1 MRGGELAAAL
11 QRDYSTAAVNE
22 RQRAL
27 LDYAVKLT
35 VTPGRMVEAD
45 LQPMRDNGL
54 SDRDILDVNQ
64 VVAYFA
70 YVNRVADGLGVRTDD
85 YADKENRTLLGKDQ
99 RSHGDR

>member
-1 MRGGELAAAL
+1 MRSAELAAAL
-11 QRDYSTAAVNE
+11 KRDFVSADVNP
-22 RQRAL
+22 RQRVM

-35 VTPGRMVEAD
+35 ETPGRMMEYD

-85 YADKENRTLLGKDQ
+85 YAEQENDALTD
-99 RSHGDR
+99 